1 MTADPCVIA
10 ELRDLFRGGATPS
23 RLVRHVVARH
33 AGEPQVDRLVRAY
46 FREAFGVPMFRANA
60 DLLTLPPELLSFAGV
75 SADTIHQIV
84 ARRAEWDTSGV
95 PSWMDTLT
103 ATDPGQFPERTAPDE
118 SQLLGGSVPDHSP
131 ESVRRLTAT
140 AQHLHEQVAILSRLV
155 EQLQGQVVA
164 LEGGGERV
172 EDNARLQSADAA

>member
-1 MTADPCVIA
+1 MTTDPQVIA
-10 ELRDLFRGGATPS
+10 KLRDLFRGGATPS

-33 AGEPQVDRLVRAY
+33 GGEPQVDRLVRAY
-46 FREAFGVPMFRANA
+46 FREAFGVPMFRASA
-60 DLLTLPPELLSFAGV
+60 DLLTLPAEQLSFAGV

-118 SQLLGGSVPDHSP
+118 SP

-140 AQHLHEQVAILSRLV
+140 ARHLHEQAAILSRLV
-155 EQLQGQVVA
+155 ERLQGQVVT
-164 LEGGGERV
+164 LESGANRPERTPRV
-172 EDNARLQSADAA
+172 LPADAA

>member
-33 AGEPQVDRLVRAY
+33 AGEPQVDRRVRAY
-46 FREAFGVPMFRANA
+46 FREAFGVPMFRASA
-60 DLLTLPPELLSFAGV
+60 DLLTLPAEQLPFAGA
-75 SADTIHQIV
+75 SADTIHRIV
-84 ARRAEWDTSGV
+84 ARRAEWDSGGE

-103 ATDPGQFPERTAPDE
+103 ATDEG
-118 SQLLGGSVPDHSP
+118 QLLGGSVPDHSP